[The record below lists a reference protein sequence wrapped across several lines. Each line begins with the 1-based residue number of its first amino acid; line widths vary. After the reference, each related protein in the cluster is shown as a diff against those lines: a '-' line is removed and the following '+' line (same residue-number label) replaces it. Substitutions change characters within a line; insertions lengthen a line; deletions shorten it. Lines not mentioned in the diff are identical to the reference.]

1 MTMGDR
7 VSVMKNGRIQQC
19 ALPQGDQPATEPD
32 LVPVRSRYVTFRTL
46 FGCCHRST
54 KQIWSLLRHGR

>member
-7 VSVMKNGRIQQC
+7 VAVMKNGRIQQC
-19 ALPQGDQPATEPD
+19 ALPQDDQPATESD
-32 LVPVRSRYVTFRTL
+32 LVPVRIAVYHFRTL

-54 KQIWSLLRHGR
+54 NQTWSLLRHGR